1 MAHTGQELRGPG
13 GHVLRIVGLDD
24 ELLEMDASY
33 SGEGAMPPMHL
44 HPSQSER
51 FEVLEGTMLT
61 VIDGVSQ
68 SFSQGAVFEVPAGTP
83 HQMGADGPA
92 RVRWEVR
99 PALRTAEFFE
109 RMYTSPPEG
118 AEEGAAFLREF
129 SDEFRMAT

>member
-1 MAHTGQELRGPG
+1 MAHTGQELQGPG

-24 ELLEMDASY
+24 GLLEMEATY
-33 SGEGAMPPMHL
+33 SGEGATPPMHL
-44 HPSQSER
+44 HPSQAER

-61 VIDGVSQ
+61 VIDGVSHAYAR
-68 SFSQGAVFEVPAGTP
+68 GEVFDVPAGAP

-109 RMYTSPPEG
+109 RMYTSPPQG

-129 SDEFRMAT
+129 SDEFRLAT